1 MFLSSI
7 FAHAIICHREYLL
20 HFTLL
25 CMHNLLIARQQLL
38 VRFVDVSTPLIIAL
52 VKCFLYLTELKYG

>member
-7 FAHAIICHREYLL
+7 FAYAIICHRE
-20 HFTLL
+20 

-38 VRFVDVSTPLIIAL
+38 VRFVDVFTPLIIAL